1 MDIRDTR
8 VWMGMLLLERCI
20 EGAWRDIGLF
30 IFWNMVLL
38 GLYSLF
44 WMMIDIFIIGTPVIT
59 YMQEGVQM
67 IEDSKKWIQEVKE
80 EIGLKPSTAFKVIE
94 MRCFHADGRN
104 VQIQNQTFLNIYTYI
119 DFFKTYFGDFQ
130 SQSYEEISQ
139 SRIRITYQFQGKEY
153 IMYYHYTDYAIEF
166 PFLKDEDM
174 ILYRKDIIK
183 PFYDRDTKR
192 YSLYSLFMMD
202 SRDIYKITLDGEE
215 VSKSVYEYFQKIA
228 GPMNDFGLLHHMP
241 VKLKWILQENG
252 FPTECKEGLKVTFLN
267 EYLDEETMEL
277 KKQEWISKDIDSYFC
292 TDYMKKVLKKKN
304 WQDYGRNF
312 YIS

>member
-8 VWMGMLLLERCI
+8 VWMGMLLLERCV
-20 EGAWRDIGLF
+20 EGAWSDIGLF

-38 GLYSLF
+38 GFYSLF
-44 WMMIDIFIIGTPVIT
+44 WMMIDVFIIGTPIVT
-59 YMQEGVQM
+59 YMQEGVQI
-67 IEDSKKWIQEVKE
+67 IEDTKKWSQDVQEQM
-80 EIGLKPSTAFKVIE
+80 GLKPSTPFKVIE
-94 MRCFHADGRN
+94 MRYYHADGRN
-104 VQIQNQTFLNIYTYI
+104 VKIQNQSFFNIYTYVEL
-119 DFFKTYFGDFQ
+119 FKTHFGDFQ
-130 SQSYEEISQ
+130 SQSYEEKAQ

-153 IMYYHYTDYAIEF
+153 IMYYRYTDYAIEF
-166 PFLKDEDM
+166 PFIKDEDM

-183 PFYDRDTKR
+183 PFYNRDTKR

-215 VSKSVYEYFQKIA
+215 VSKSMYEYFQKIA
-228 GPMNDFGLLHHMP
+228 GPMNDFGILHKMP

-252 FPTECKEGLKVTFLN
+252 LHTECKEGLKVTFLN

-277 KKQEWISKDIDSYFC
+277 KKQEWESKDVNASFC

-304 WQDYGRNF
+304 WEDYGCEF
-312 YIS
+312 YLL